1 MEGYFKERAMA
12 ELESCD
18 DDVREPLGNGLYLQ
32 RNKVRSY
39 YTEDFVFCVRAW
51 RWAKDKMLLPYR
63 GGWAEQP
70 ADLVEI
76 MEQYDAIYDQY
87 LSRQPTPGAG
97 RRR

>member
-1 MEGYFKERAMA
+1 MD
-12 ELESCD
+12 ELESCG
-18 DDVREPLGNGLYLQ
+18 DDVIEPLGNGLYLQ

-76 MEQYDAIYDQY
+76 IEQYDSIYDQHMA
-87 LSRQPTPGAG
+87 LQQKSAAGA